1 MVCAAVTA
9 AALLAVAAGEIA
21 EVYPDR
27 HPTSHA
33 MSQHSDVYPNVVPQ
47 PLPLPGAEAAGPA
60 LRDAAEWI
68 MTLNISSGALNN
80 NTESFNHTY
89 PGGAWAVVG
98 GRHSIFQ
105 VSSAIHSVHC
115 QWRV

>member
-9 AALLAVAAGEIA
+9 AALLAVAAGEFA

-33 MSQHSDVYPNVVPQ
+33 MSQYNVAPQ
-47 PLPLPGAEAAGPA
+47 PLPLPGAAAAGSA

-105 VSSAIHSVHC
+105 VSAIHSVHC

>member
-33 MSQHSDVYPNVVPQ
+33 MSHHVAPNVAPQ
-47 PLPLPGAEAAGPA
+47 PLPLPGAAAAGPA

-68 MTLNISSGALNN
+68 MTLNISSGALTN

-105 VSSAIHSVHC
+105 VSSASHSAHC